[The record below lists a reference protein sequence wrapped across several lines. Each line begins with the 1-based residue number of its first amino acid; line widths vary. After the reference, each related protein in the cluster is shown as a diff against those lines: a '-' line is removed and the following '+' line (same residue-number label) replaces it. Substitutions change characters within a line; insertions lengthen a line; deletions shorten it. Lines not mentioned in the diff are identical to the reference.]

1 MFSDQNGIRIEINNR
16 KMTEK
21 CSNIWK
27 LNNILPNNPWVKEVV
42 SRKIC
47 LNVYSKRK

>member
-1 MFSDQNGIRIEINNR
+1 MFSDQNGIRIKINNR

-21 CSNIWK
+21 SSNIWK
-27 LNNILPNNPWVKEVV
+27 LNNILQNNPWVKEAV
-42 SRKIC
+42 SRKKF